1 MTIPSSVR
9 AVVTGA
15 GSGIGRAFALQFARR
30 RGAVLCSDIDLVKA
44 EETAHLVE
52 AAGATR
58 AAAVRCDVA
67 RAEQVAEL
75 AEQADARIGGTD
87 VIVNNAGVGVAGAV
101 GDVPLDD
108 WRWLMDINLWGVI
121 YGCHVFVPRLK
132 RQAQGHVINVA
143 SAAGIVSGPR
153 MGPYNVAKAGVIS
166 LSETLSGELA
176 SSGVGVTVLCP
187 TFIKTNILN
196 ASRGDDP
203 GGKKVAQHLMD
214 TAKLDADDVARI
226 TLEHAD
232 RDALYCL
239 PQADAKLV
247 WRLKRLDPTAF
258 YKRLAPR
265 MSKLMND
272 GQGKAD
278 WRAIAR
284 TLVGG

>member
-44 EETAHLVE
+44 EETAHLVV
-52 AAGATR
+52 AAGATKV
-58 AAAVRCDVA
+58 AAVRCDVA

-75 AEQADARIGGTD
+75 AEQADARIGGAD

-101 GDVPLDD
+101 GDVPLED

-166 LSETLSGELA
+166 LSETLSTELVET
-176 SSGVGVTVLCP
+176 GVGVTVLCP

-196 ASRGDDP
+196 SSRGEDP
-203 GGKKVAQHLMD
+203 AGKKVAQHLMD

-232 RDALYCL
+232 RDPLYCL
-239 PQADAKLV
+239 PPADAKLD
-247 WRLKRLDPTAF
+247 WRLKRHDPSAF

-265 MSKLMND
+265 RSKIMSNGD
-272 GQGKAD
+272 GKPD
-278 WRAIAR
+278 WRTIAR